1 MRQPLVSDMMKTIT
15 LRTLVREPRKVKCLT
30 RAGNSVQV
38 TDNGKPLW
46 VIHSAV
52 TKDDEKRRRR
62 ELEEELAH
70 VLLGPKSEIPLSE
83 IILASRR

>member
-1 MRQPLVSDMMKTIT
+1 MVKTIT
-15 LRTLVREPRKVKCLT
+15 LRTLLREPRKVKGLT

-38 TDNGKPLW
+38 TDDGKPLW
-46 VIHSAV
+46 IIHAAV
-52 TKDDEKRRRR
+52 TKDDDKRRRQ

-70 VLLGPKSEIPLSE
+70 VLRGPKSKIPLSD

>member
-1 MRQPLVSDMMKTIT
+1 MMKTIT
-15 LRTLVREPRKVKCLT
+15 LRMLVREPRKVKCLT

-38 TDNGKPLW
+38 TDSGQPLW
-46 VIHSAV
+46 VIQPAV

-62 ELEEELAH
+62 ELEEELAD
-70 VLLGPKSEIPLSE
+70 VLLGPRSKIPLSQ